1 MKGKDNKERMN
12 TQDEAAGEPSTET
25 HSGMPNPVDPNTA
38 RSTEHKSGYGGE
50 GGEPRTSSD
59 DRGKTGA

>member
-1 MKGKDNKERMN
+1 MARQDSKEQMDSDRN
-12 TQDEAAGEPSTET
+12 TPAENADKTRAGT
-25 HSGMPNPVDPNTA
+25 PNPTDPNKM

-59 DRGKTGA
+59 ERQKGNP